1 LVPTNHRLRLHDHQR
16 AAPVEQSRQY
26 RQADAGC
33 RIDSPGPVPTF
44 DVQRQLAAQQ
54 EILGLDAILG
64 PKQQQHPAE
73 GVFDETTYYREQAG
87 HALMVSQRSIGSQRG
102 LRG

>member
-1 LVPTNHRLRLHDHQR
+1 LK
-16 AAPVEQSRQY
+16 
-26 RQADAGC
+26 C
-33 RIDSPGPVPTF
+33 RSG
-44 DVQRQLAAQQ
+44 RQLAAQQ

-73 GVFDETTYYREQAG
+73 GVFDETTNYREQAG